1 MNASVQEK
9 IQKITKKIAEIYQPE
24 RIILFG
30 SYAWGKPTKDS
41 DIDLFVVKD
50 TEEPKRERQIRIRRL
65 FLDFDMPA
73 DILVY
78 TPKEIE
84 NRVKIGDFFV
94 ENIIKKGKL
103 LYSI

>member
-1 MNASVQEK
+1 MNISIQEK
-9 IQKITKKIAEIYQPE
+9 IQKITTKIAETYQPE
-24 RIILFG
+24 KVFLFG

-50 TEEPKRERQIRIRRL
+50 TKESKRERQIKLRRL

-78 TPKEIE
+78 TPKEVEKRIMM
-84 NRVKIGDFFV
+84 GDFFV
-94 ENIIKKGKL
+94 KNIITKGKI
-103 LYSI
+103 LYAK